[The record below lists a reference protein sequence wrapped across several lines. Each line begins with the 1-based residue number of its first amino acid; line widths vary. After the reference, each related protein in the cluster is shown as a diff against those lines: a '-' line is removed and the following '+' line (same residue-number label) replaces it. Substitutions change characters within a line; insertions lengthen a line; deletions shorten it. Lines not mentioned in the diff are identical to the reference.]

1 MIVVDASVLVESLA
15 GDGGPVGRLD
25 GEDLHAPHLL
35 DAEVAHVLRKRHRL
49 GLVDTGVAA
58 GALTDLAEL
67 AITRHPHVLL
77 LERVWE
83 LRDNLTAYDAL
94 YVALAERLG
103 APLVTADARIAGCP
117 GLRASVETVPAAG

>member
-15 GDGGPVGRLD
+15 GEDGRGARLD
-25 GEDLHAPHLL
+25 GEELHAPHLL

-49 GLVDTGVAA
+49 GLVDVLIAA
-58 GALTDLAEL
+58 GALADLTQL
-67 AITRHPHVLL
+67 AITRHAHVPLL
-77 LERVWE
+77 DRVWE

-103 APLVTADARIAGCP
+103 APLVTADARIAACP
-117 GLRASVETVPAAG
+117 GLRTSVEVVAAG

>member
-15 GDGGPVGRLD
+15 GEDGRAGRLD
-25 GEDLHAPHLL
+25 GEELHAPHLL

-49 GLVDTGVAA
+49 GLVDVLIAT
-58 GALTDLAEL
+58 GALADLSQL
-67 AITRHPHVLL
+67 AITRHAHVPLL
-77 LERVWE
+77 DRVWE
-83 LRDNLTAYDAL
+83 LRDDLTAYDAL

-117 GLRASVETVPAAG
+117 GLRTSVEVVAAG